1 MSEAYTEGA
10 NLPSELKGRPVQQ
23 EVYIALLEGGEEMKR
38 SEIAGAAEV
47 DPDNVSQALRGLRSD
62 DLVEKVGHGYYD
74 LPERVGNQ
82 DEGEMGGHEVQASS
96 NGPETLPL
104 LNADAHASETG
115 AAWEIE
121 VESYMSV
128 DRDILRAQSG
138 GNPDQM
144 AIMTVTGNSM
154 EDTIDAGDQIIIV
167 RHREGDRILQGSV
180 YVWLN
185 AQRGVL
191 IKRAIWQDDGSLT
204 LRPDNDDCPEIHIT
218 DIEAPDWSPIGR
230 VFRVMR
236 AV

>member
-1 MSEAYTEGA
+1 MSPKEI
-10 NLPSELKGRPVQQ
+10 SEQTGLDPKNVRSAVR
-23 EVYIALLEGGEEMKR
+23 EMK
-38 SEIAGAAEV
+38 E
-47 DPDNVSQALRGLRSD
+47 D
-62 DLVEKVGHGYYD
+62 DLLGQPKYGVYD
-74 LPERVGNQ
+74 LPERVDDQ
-82 DEGEMGGHEVQASS
+82 DEGEAGGHEVQISR

-128 DRDILRAQSG
+128 DRDILRTQSG

-154 EDTIDAGDQIIIV
+154 ADTINPGDQIIIV

-191 IKRAIWQDDGSLT
+191 VKRAIWQDDGSLL
-204 LRPDNDDCPEIHIT
+204 LRPDNDNCPEIQVN
-218 DIEAPDWSPIGR
+218 DIEAPSWEPIGR

>member
-1 MSEAYTEGA
+1 M
-10 NLPSELKGRPVQQ
+10 P
-23 EVYIALLEGGEEMKR
+23 
-38 SEIAGAAEV
+38 EV
-47 DPDNVSQALRGLRSD
+47 DALTRKQEAFQIIKNIAQEQGTPIRTEQVADRTDMSDSQLGNKLSSLVSEGKINRLRKG
-62 DLVEKVGHGYYD
+62 VYD
-74 LPERVGNQ
+74 LPECVADQREEEEASGHVAQ
-82 DEGEMGGHEVQASS
+82 DSG

-191 IKRAIWQDDGSLT
+191 IKRAIWQNDGSLT

-218 DIEAPDWSPIGR
+218 DIEAPDWRPIGR

>member
-1 MSEAYTEGA
+1 MSPTREAILDVVRELGPVSPKEIIKETEKSRASIQSALGDMVD
-10 NLPSELKGRPVQQ
+10 EG
-23 EVYIALLEGGEEMKR
+23 LLEKPEY
-38 SEIAGAAEV
+38 GA
-47 DPDNVSQALRGLRSD
+47 
-62 DLVEKVGHGYYD
+62 YD
-74 LPERVGNQ
+74 LPERVDDQ
-82 DEGEMGGHEVQASS
+82 DEGEAGGHEVQVSR

-128 DRDILRAQSG
+128 DRDILRTQSG

-154 EDTIDAGDQIIIV
+154 ADTINPGDQIIIV

-191 IKRAIWQDDGSLT
+191 VKRAIWQDDGNLL
-204 LRPDNDDCPEIHIT
+204 LRPDNDDCPEIQVN
-218 DIEAPDWSPIGR
+218 DIEAPSWEPIGR